1 MKGRSLAGAASPPSL
16 WRSLVPIRVCLQT
29 VRMASAESDRVVTRH
44 SGLVKRAAWISGLTL
59 ASRLVGYGRETL
71 AASLFGDK
79 SSALDAFVT
88 AWRVPNLFRG
98 LMGEGAIATALQTQF
113 TKTEHQDGAQAAAAL
128 FRGLFVAVG
137 AISTVMVGLLVLVV
151 LALPDH
157 MPYTDWA
164 WLGTE
169 PAVVRVLV
177 ARMLPFVVF
186 ACLAAVAGGALQVR
200 GRFVAY
206 AAAPALMN
214 VVWIGALVWTAQRH
228 GWTTL
233 MGAAEDARQLAMA
246 HELAWLVLLAG
257 SILLLAQVPSLA
269 KEGLLRRARAIPW
282 PQVRA
287 TLVQSL
293 PIAFGVAVFQVNV
306 FLAGLYAQ
314 SLLNEGGASIFWWV
328 TRLQQLPLSLVSV
341 AAASAAFPL
350 LAAHATR
357 GDQLSAAKLHKD
369 VHHAILF
376 LALPA
381 TASLLAI
388 APEIVSAC
396 FEHGAFGSEGVERGG
411 RALQWLA
418 LAIVPVGAASW
429 CARAHYALGD
439 MTTPL
444 KAALASALVNAVLAP
459 VCILY
464 WGMDVAGLCAASA
477 AAAYVQLGILGLS
490 LRSLLPRTGEPR
502 ALRLLAPLGLGVV
515 TAVAARLVFVS
526 APPGPTS
533 VIRLLVAILVGT
545 LVYVI
550 GAKLLRLPELQV
562 LKRPSRS

>member
-1 MKGRSLAGAASPPSL
+1 
-16 WRSLVPIRVCLQT
+16 
-29 VRMASAESDRVVTRH
+29 MASAESDRVVTRH

-59 ASRLVGYGRETL
+59 VSRLVGYGRETL

-113 TKTEHQDGAQAAAAL
+113 TKTEHHDGATAAAAL

-137 AISTVMVGLLVLVV
+137 AISAVLVGVLVLVV
-151 LALPDH
+151 LALPETPDQ
-157 MPYTDWA
+157 
-164 WLGTE
+164 
-169 PAVVRVLV
+169 AVVKVLT

-200 GRFVAY
+200 GRFLAY

-233 MGAAEDARQLAMA
+233 LGAAEDARQLAMA

-269 KEGLLRRARAIPW
+269 KEGLLRQAQAIPW
-282 PQVRA
+282 SQVRA

-314 SLLNEGGASIFWWV
+314 AFLSEGGASIFWWV

-350 LAAHATR
+350 LAAHTTR
-357 GDQLSAAKLHKD
+357 GDHLSAAKLHKD

-396 FEHGAFGSEGVERGG
+396 FEHGAFGPEGVARGG

-439 MTTPL
+439 TTTPL
-444 KAALASALVNAVLAP
+444 KAALASALVNVVLAP
-459 VCILY
+459 VCILV
-464 WGMDVAGLCAASA
+464 WDMDVAGLCAASA
-477 AAAYVQLGILGLS
+477 AAAYVQLGILGWS

-502 ALRLLAPLGLGVV
+502 AWRLLAPIGLGLV
-515 TAVAARLVFVS
+515 TALAARLVFLN
-526 APPGPTS
+526 APEGPTS
-533 VIRLLVAILVGT
+533 VLRLLVAILVGT
-545 LVYVI
+545 VVYVV
-550 GAKLLRLPELQV
+550 GAKLLRLPELQA
-562 LKRPSRS
+562 LKRPSRP